1 MMRPRIL
8 LFAVPFLLAAC
19 GSLPQDR
26 AITGG
31 GIGAAGGAIIGAVTG
46 LTVVQG
52 ALIGTGLG
60 AVIGGLTTADNFDLG
75 APFWR
80 RDDRQANARSASA
93 ARNRSNAVADIQRD
107 LKQLGYDPG
116 PVDGV
121 IGPKTKAAIAQFE
134 GDQGHPP
141 GRDIGK
147 LAKDA
152 EQMAATQGSRRN

>member
-8 LFAVPFLLAAC
+8 LLAVLFFVASC

-31 GIGAAGGAIIGAVTG
+31 GIGAAGGAIIGAITG

-75 APFWR
+75 TPFWR
-80 RDDRQANARSASA
+80 RDDRQANVQSAS
-93 ARNRSNAVADIQRD
+93 RNRSKAVADIQRD
-107 LKQLGYDPG
+107 LKRLGYDPG

-134 GDQGHPP
+134 GDQGHSPA
-141 GRDIGK
+141 GDFGK
-147 LAKDA
+147 LANDA

>member
-8 LFAVPFLLAAC
+8 LLAVPFFLAAC

-60 AVIGGLTTADNFDLG
+60 AVIGGLTTAGNFDLG
-75 APFWR
+75 TPFWR
-80 RDDRQANARSASA
+80 RDDRQANVRSAS
-93 ARNRSNAVADIQRD
+93 RNRSSAVADIQRD
-107 LKQLGYDPG
+107 LKRLGYDPG

-134 GDQGHPP
+134 GDQGHTP

-147 LAKDA
+147 RAKDA

>member
-1 MMRPRIL
+1 MTRPRIL
-8 LFAVPFLLAAC
+8 LLVVLFFVASC

-31 GIGAAGGAIIGAVTG
+31 GIGAAGGAIIGAITG

-52 ALIGTGLG
+52 ALLGTGLG

-75 APFWR
+75 TPFWR
-80 RDDRQANARSASA
+80 RDDRAASVRSAS
-93 ARNRSNAVADIQRD
+93 RNHSKAVADIQRD
-107 LKQLGYDPG
+107 LKRLGYDPG

-121 IGPKTKAAIAQFE
+121 IGPRTKAAIAQFE
-134 GDQGHPP
+134 GDQGHAP
-141 GRDIGK
+141 GRDTGK

-152 EQMAATQGSRRN
+152 EQMAATQGRRRN